1 MEPLNLADMLTFA
14 DIGQLNR
21 IADHYACECKPNS
34 KHELIQGILSKLGG
48 RDFFEQQV
56 QELHAADRRFLNSLL
71 FDERPYLSMEELLAT
86 ARQAIGDAEESAE
99 QTPRAVVSRLRNSGW
114 LFNGSTHN
122 TRYLYQMP
130 EDLKK
135 RLRHTISKSMR
146 AAVTSLPPPQAYRDE
161 GHLLAEDLRL
171 MLRFVDGHE
180 ITLNAEGVMYRRS
193 QQQLIEHMHIAEQ
206 LTVKGGWRFGYGR
219 SFRHYPDRLALLL
232 DYALHR
238 RLIQERNGL
247 LILTDAGRETLDI
260 PLEDSMIQ
268 LFRFWLRLYKGAIP
282 NLFSLV
288 YWICTCTEQWI
299 SSQELYEQVQGYIKP
314 FYYDTAEDIFTRR
327 LLRMMMHLGMLRST
341 DQEQGAIQMTAWG
354 REAVRSYGI
363 ELC

>member
-1 MEPLNLADMLTFA
+1 
-14 DIGQLNR
+14 
-21 IADHYACECKPNS
+21 
-34 KHELIQGILSKLGG
+34 
-48 RDFFEQQV
+48 
-56 QELHAADRRFLNSLL
+56 
-71 FDERPYLSMEELLAT
+71 
-86 ARQAIGDAEESAE
+86 
-99 QTPRAVVSRLRNSGW
+99 
-114 LFNGSTHN
+114 
-122 TRYLYQMP
+122 
-130 EDLKK
+130 
-135 RLRHTISKSMR
+135 
-146 AAVTSLPPPQAYRDE
+146 
-161 GHLLAEDLRL
+161 

-206 LTVKGGWRFGYGR
+206 LTAKGGWRFGYGR